1 MSKFYFRNLDGI
13 RFIGA
18 LMVIIHH
25 IEQNKSVFGIRNAWT
40 NSVIQSIG
48 PLGVNLFFTLSG
60 FLITYLLIHEY
71 NSNKAIDIKSFY
83 IRRILRIWPLYF
95 LLIILGFFLLPLVV
109 PAEFNV
115 FNLPNYGQRL
125 LLFCTFLPNVSYIVN
140 GTTPF
145 VHQLWSIG
153 VEEQF
158 YLVWPLLILLSPGKK
173 TSVLL
178 FFLTYMS
185 AVVLVNKFAGSET
198 ILYKILSKARFS
210 AMAIGGLMGYIVYYK
225 TKGYQLIQ
233 SGIFGWLTFIIT
245 ILLIVKSVYVPYIGY
260 EIYAVLFAILIAHF
274 SVSPKPIFSLDYDVF
289 NYFGKISYGLYMY
302 HSIMIFLSIKF
313 LQLFNLQAIQLLVY
327 ILSITSTIFISH
339 ISYKYLEAYF
349 LKMKSHFE
357 RS

>member
-1 MSKFYFRNLDGI
+1 M
-13 RFIGA
+13 
-18 LMVIIHH
+18 
-25 IEQNKSVFGIRNAWT
+25 
-40 NSVIQSIG
+40 
-48 PLGVNLFFTLSG
+48 
-60 FLITYLLIHEY
+60 
-71 NSNKAIDIKSFY
+71 
-83 IRRILRIWPLYF
+83 YF

-245 ILLIVKSVYVPYIGY
+245 ILLIVKSIYVPYIGY

-313 LQLFNLQAIQLLVY
+313 L
-327 ILSITSTIFISH
+327 
-339 ISYKYLEAYF
+339 
-349 LKMKSHFE
+349 
-357 RS
+357 

>member
-1 MSKFYFRNLDGI
+1 
-13 RFIGA
+13 
-18 LMVIIHH
+18 
-25 IEQNKSVFGIRNAWT
+25 
-40 NSVIQSIG
+40 
-48 PLGVNLFFTLSG
+48 
-60 FLITYLLIHEY
+60 
-71 NSNKAIDIKSFY
+71 
-83 IRRILRIWPLYF
+83 
-95 LLIILGFFLLPLVV
+95 
-109 PAEFNV
+109 
-115 FNLPNYGQRL
+115 
-125 LLFCTFLPNVSYIVN
+125 
-140 GTTPF
+140 
-145 VHQLWSIG
+145 
-153 VEEQF
+153 
-158 YLVWPLLILLSPGKK
+158 
-173 TSVLL
+173 
-178 FFLTYMS
+178 MS

-245 ILLIVKSVYVPYIGY
+245 ILLIVKSIYVPYIGY

-274 SVSPKPIFSLDYDVF
+274 SVSPKPIFSLDYDVL

>member
-1 MSKFYFRNLDGI
+1 MVNRSGGTVLFSLALVNIVITGKENK
-13 RFIGA
+13 RFI
-18 LMVIIHH
+18 I
-25 IEQNKSVFGIRNAWT
+25 
-40 NSVIQSIG
+40 
-48 PLGVNLFFTLSG
+48 
-60 FLITYLLIHEY
+60 
-71 NSNKAIDIKSFY
+71 
-83 IRRILRIWPLYF
+83 
-95 LLIILGFFLLPLVV
+95 
-109 PAEFNV
+109 
-115 FNLPNYGQRL
+115 
-125 LLFCTFLPNVSYIVN
+125 
-140 GTTPF
+140 
-145 VHQLWSIG
+145 
-153 VEEQF
+153 
-158 YLVWPLLILLSPGKK
+158 
-173 TSVLL
+173 
-178 FFLTYMS
+178 FLTYMS

>member
-178 FFLTYMS
+178 FF
-185 AVVLVNKFAGSET
+185 
-198 ILYKILSKARFS
+198 
-210 AMAIGGLMGYIVYYK
+210 
-225 TKGYQLIQ
+225 
-233 SGIFGWLTFIIT
+233 
-245 ILLIVKSVYVPYIGY
+245 
-260 EIYAVLFAILIAHF
+260 
-274 SVSPKPIFSLDYDVF
+274 
-289 NYFGKISYGLYMY
+289 
-302 HSIMIFLSIKF
+302 
-313 LQLFNLQAIQLLVY
+313 
-327 ILSITSTIFISH
+327 
-339 ISYKYLEAYF
+339 
-349 LKMKSHFE
+349 
-357 RS
+357 